1 MAAPAFGGVPR
12 GTKGMAK
19 SLACWT
25 RVLLHMEQAVS
36 STDNDAPNS
45 NHEAAREI
53 LRAGMAL

>member
-1 MAAPAFGGVPR
+1 
-12 GTKGMAK
+12 MAK

-45 NHEAAREI
+45 NHEAARDI